1 MLFLWIKFLATIFI
15 SLINSTKKHNIAET
29 HMALDRTGAMG
40 SSEVLSSNI
49 EYYTLFTSLDI
60 TRTGDFS
67 DETQKDFES
76 VVQVIGLRAQ
86 PVVMNNPVPLNGVG
100 QNLLENYG
108 APSITGAGWIF
119 KFAFE
124 REGVHTI
131 DTLKDELNGIV
142 LNGGTIDTKD
152 SVNMEFTKQDLL

>member
-1 MLFLWIKFLATIFI
+1 MVTGQR
-15 SLINSTKKHNIAET
+15 S
-29 HMALDRTGAMG
+29 GAMG

-67 DETQKDFES
+67 DATQKDFES

-86 PVVMNNPVPLNGVG
+86 PVVMNNPVALDGTG
-100 QNLLENYG
+100 AQLIQNYG

-124 REGVHTI
+124 REGVHTL
-131 DTLKDELNGIV
+131 DTLKDELDGIV
-142 LNGGTIDTKD
+142 LNGGTIDTKS
-152 SVNMEFTKQDLL
+152 SVNMEFSKQDLL

>member
-1 MLFLWIKFLATIFI
+1 MVTGQR
-15 SLINSTKKHNIAET
+15 S
-29 HMALDRTGAMG
+29 GAMG

-60 TRTGDFS
+60 TRTGDYS
-67 DETQKDFES
+67 DATQKDFES

-86 PVVMNNPVPLNGVG
+86 PVVMNNPVALDGTG
-100 QNLLENYG
+100 AQLIENYG
-108 APSITGAGWIF
+108 APSITGAGWIY

-131 DTLKDELNGIV
+131 DTLKDELDGIV
-142 LNGGTIDTKD
+142 LNGGTINTKS
-152 SVNMEFTKQDLL
+152 SVNMEFSKQDLL

>member
-1 MLFLWIKFLATIFI
+1 MVTGQR
-15 SLINSTKKHNIAET
+15 S
-29 HMALDRTGAMG
+29 GAMG

-60 TRTGDFS
+60 TRTGDYS
-67 DETQKDFES
+67 DATQKDFES

-86 PVVMNNPVPLNGVG
+86 PVVMNNPVALDGTG
-100 QNLLENYG
+100 AQLIENYG

-131 DTLKDELNGIV
+131 DTLKDELDGIV
-142 LNGGTIDTKD
+142 LNGGTINTKS
-152 SVNMEFTKQDLL
+152 SVNMEFSKQDLL

>member
-1 MLFLWIKFLATIFI
+1 M
-15 SLINSTKKHNIAET
+15 S
-29 HMALDRTGAMG
+29 LDRAGAMG

-49 EYYTLFTSLDI
+49 EFYSLFTTLDI
-60 TRTGDFS
+60 TRTGDFT
-67 DETQKDFES
+67 DNTQKDFES

-86 PVVMNNPVPLNGVG
+86 PVVMNDPVALNGIG

-108 APSITGAGWIF
+108 APSLTGAGWIF

-124 REGVHTI
+124 REGAHTV
-131 DTLKDELNGIV
+131 DLLKDELDGIV
-142 LNGGTIDTKD
+142 LNVGTIDTKN